1 MQSIE
6 TGEGGSIQTA
16 GEGGSIPSLGSEES
30 SPPVEKPKGGIQ
42 KPTSSERTAV
52 NALLMAAMAM
62 TEMSGQ
68 NNGEEEEAK
77 AAAPTPGK
85 DDSRTTQMEE
95 DDCETPQ
102 KNLLA
107 KFNSPKRK
115 QSDPDDTI
123 RLKNGNNNDQSDE
136 DEEDESPKRDHP
148 GGNTPC
154 SNEQK
159 VKRSRL
165 GSHKKFPRSLG
176 KDMEHQRL
184 ATSVLNGLNNNGAAM
199 TTPKQKGQLNNKD
212 LTPVSARCID
222 FRKMHVNETNS
233 AQAETQN

>member
-1 MQSIE
+1 M
-6 TGEGGSIQTA
+6 
-16 GEGGSIPSLGSEES
+16 
-30 SPPVEKPKGGIQ
+30 
-42 KPTSSERTAV
+42 TSS
-52 NALLMAAMAM
+52 MAAMAM

-68 NNGEEEEAK
+68 NNGEEEDEAK
-77 AAAPTPGK
+77 AAVPTPGK
-85 DDSRTTQMEE
+85 DDKTTPMEE

-102 KNLLA
+102 KNLLT

-115 QSDPDDTI
+115 QSDPDNTI
-123 RLKNGNNNDQSDE
+123 KTTMNGNNNNNNDNSDE

-148 GGNTPC
+148 GSNTPY

-176 KDMEHQRL
+176 KDMEQQRL
-184 ATSVLNGLNNNGAAM
+184 ASSVLNGLNNNGAAIT
-199 TTPKQKGQLNNKD
+199 TTPKQKGQINNKD

-222 FRKMHVNETNS
+222 FRKMHVNETNA
-233 AQAETQN
+233 AQAETQNQKKETYHFDYVTWENFE